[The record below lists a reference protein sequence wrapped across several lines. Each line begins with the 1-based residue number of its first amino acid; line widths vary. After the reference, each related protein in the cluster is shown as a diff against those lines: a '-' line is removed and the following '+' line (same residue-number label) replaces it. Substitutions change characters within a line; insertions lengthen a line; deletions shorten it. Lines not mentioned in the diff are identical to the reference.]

1 MAAVSTLVDRIYR
14 DFLNKPDDL
23 SAFSRLD
30 GAMSDTTGTSL
41 VYESGLFSSEEEN
54 LLGNG
59 ALVEVDQ
66 ELMLVTA
73 ANTST
78 RTLTVSRGY
87 AGTTAAT
94 HADQTNVFINPTF
107 PRKSVFDAVAD
118 NIVRLYPTLYN
129 VTTTNVTSN
138 STYQEVPASTV
149 EVLTSYVQNASG
161 EQYTSA
167 GIQLLRDFPPSST
180 NTAVQFFNT
189 SNGKTVHLVVKRKF
203 VRPTSETV
211 DLATDCLISD
221 EYEQIV
227 MVGAVADI
235 VGATDVDAST
245 QEFITEKLAA
255 ESYPVGSGE
264 RLRNALLRLRS
275 LLIDEARGNLRSLY
289 PAPVSIMNINYSA

>member
-30 GAMSDTTGTSL
+30 GAMSDTTGTTL
-41 VYESGLFSSEEEN
+41 TYESGLFSSEEEN

-94 HADQTNVFINPTF
+94 HADETNIFINPTF

-118 NIVRLYPTLYN
+118 NIVRLYPSLYN
-129 VTTTNVTSN
+129 VTTTNVTSG
-138 STYQEVPASTV
+138 STYAEVPASTV

-167 GIQLLRDFPPSST
+167 GIELLRDFPPSST

-189 SNGKTVHLVVKRKF
+189 SSGKTVHLVVKRKF

-211 DLATDCLISD
+211 DLATDCLMSD

-235 VGATDVDAST
+235 VGATDIDAST

>member
-30 GAMSDTTGTSL
+30 GAMSDTTGTTL
-41 VYESGLFSSEEEN
+41 TYESGLFSSEEEN

-87 AGTTAAT
+87 AGTAKDT
-94 HADQTNVFINPTF
+94 HLDETNIFINPTF
-107 PRKSVFDAVAD
+107 PRKSVFDAVSD
-118 NIVRLYPTLYN
+118 NIVRLYPSLYN
-129 VTTTNVTSN
+129 VTTTNVVANT
-138 STYQEVPASTV
+138 TYQEVPASTV

-161 EQYTSA
+161 NQYTSA
-167 GIQLLRDFPPSST
+167 GIELLRDFPPSST
-180 NTAVQFFNT
+180 NTAVQFYNT
-189 SNGKTVHLVVKRKF
+189 TNGKTVHLVVKRKF
-203 VRPTSETV
+203 VRPTDETSDLETV
-211 DLATDCLISD
+211 CLIAP
-221 EYEQIV
+221 EYEQII

-235 VGATDVDAST
+235 MGATDIDAST

>member
-1 MAAVSTLVDRIYR
+1 MAAVSTLIDRIYR

-30 GAMSDTTGTSL
+30 GGINNSVTSL
-41 VYESGLFSSEEEN
+41 TYESGLFSSEEEN

-59 ALVEVDQ
+59 ALIEIDQ
-66 ELMLVTA
+66 EIMLVTA

-87 AGTTAAT
+87 AGTDAASHT
-94 HADQTNVFINPTF
+94 DGANLFINPTF
-107 PRKSVFDAVAD
+107 PRKSVFDAVSD
-118 NIVRLYPTLYN
+118 NIVRLYPALYN
-129 VTTTNVTSN
+129 VTTTNVTSG
-138 STYQEVPASTV
+138 STFAEVPATTV
-149 EVLTSYVQNASG
+149 EILTSYVQNASG

-167 GIQLLRDFPPSST
+167 GIELLKNFPPSST
-180 NTAVQFFNT
+180 NTAVQFYNT
-189 SNGKTVHLVVKRKF
+189 SSGKTVNLVVKRKF
-203 VRPTSETV
+203 VRPTAETD
-211 DLATDCLISD
+211 DLATACLLED

-235 VGATDVDAST
+235 MGATDVDAST

>member
-23 SAFSRLD
+23 SAFSRLE
-30 GAMSDTTGTSL
+30 GTINNSVTSL
-41 VYESGLFSSEEEN
+41 TYEAGLFSSEEEN

-59 ALVEVDQ
+59 ALIEIDQ
-66 ELMLVTA
+66 EIMLVTA

-87 AGTTAAT
+87 AGTDAASHT
-94 HADQTNVFINPTF
+94 DGANLFINPTF

-118 NIVRLYPTLYN
+118 NIVRLYPSLYN
-129 VTTTNVTSN
+129 VTTTNVTSG
-138 STYQEVPASTV
+138 STYAEVPASTV

-167 GIQLLRDFPPSST
+167 GIELLRDFPPSST

-189 SNGKTVHLVVKRKF
+189 SSGKTVHLVVKRKF

-211 DLATDCLISD
+211 DLATDCLMSD

-235 VGATDVDAST
+235 VGATDIDAST

>member
-30 GAMSDTTGTSL
+30 GAITDTTGTSV
-41 VYESGLFSSEEEN
+41 VYETGLFSSEEEN

-94 HADQTNVFINPTF
+94 HTDKTNVFINPTF
-107 PRKSVFDAVAD
+107 PRKSVFDAVSD
-118 NIVRLYPTLYN
+118 NISRLYPSLYN
-129 VTTTNVTSN
+129 VTTTNVVANT
-138 STYQEVPASTV
+138 TYQEVPASTV
-149 EVLTSYVQNASG
+149 EVLTSYVQNATG
-161 EQYTSA
+161 NQYTSA
-167 GIQLLRDFPPSST
+167 GIELLRDFPPSST
-180 NTAVQFFNT
+180 NTAVQFYNT
-189 SNGKTVHLVVKRKF
+189 TNGKTVHLVVKRKF
-203 VRPTSETV
+203 VRPTDETSDIETV
-211 DLATDCLISD
+211 CLVAP

-235 VGATDVDAST
+235 IGATDIDAST

-255 ESYPVGSGE
+255 DSYPVGSGE

>member
-30 GAMSDTTGTSL
+30 GAMSDTTGTTL
-41 VYESGLFSSEEEN
+41 TYESGLFSSEEEN

-66 ELMLVTA
+66 ELMLVTS

-94 HADQTNVFINPTF
+94 HADETNVFINPTF

-118 NIVRLYPTLYN
+118 NIVRLYPSLYN

-138 STYQEVPASTV
+138 STYAEVPASTV

-167 GIQLLRDFPPSST
+167 GIELLRDFPPSTT
-180 NTAVQFFNT
+180 NTAVQFYNT
-189 SNGKTVHLVVKRKF
+189 SNGKTVYLVVKRKF

-235 VGATDVDAST
+235 VGATDIDAST

-255 ESYPVGSGE
+255 ENYPVGSGE

>member
-23 SAFSRLD
+23 AAFSRLD
-30 GAMSDTTGTSL
+30 GAITDSDTSL
-41 VYESGLFSSEEEN
+41 TYEDGLFSVEEEN
-54 LLGNG
+54 LLEAG
-59 ALVEVDQ
+59 ALVEIDQ
-66 ELMLVTA
+66 ELMLVTD
-73 ANTST
+73 ANPST
-78 RTLTVSRGY
+78 RVLTVSRGY
-87 AGTTAAT
+87 AGTTAAA
-94 HADQTNVFINPTF
+94 HSDKDNIFLNPTF

-118 NIVRLYPTLYN
+118 NIVRLYPSLYN
-129 VTTTNVTSN
+129 VTTTNVTST
-138 STYQEVPASTV
+138 STYAEVPASTV

-167 GIQLLRDFPPSST
+167 GIELLRDFPPSTT
-180 NTAVQFFNT
+180 NTAVQFYNT

-203 VRPTSETV
+203 VRPTAETD
-211 DLATDCLISD
+211 DLATTCLISN

-235 VGATDVDAST
+235 VGATDIDATT
-245 QEFITEKLAA
+245 QEFITEKLAQ
-255 ESYPVGSGE
+255 ENYPVGSGE

>member
-30 GAMSDTTGTSL
+30 GAMSDTTGTTL
-41 VYESGLFSSEEEN
+41 TYESGLFSSEEEN

-94 HADQTNVFINPTF
+94 HADETNIFINPTF

-118 NIVRLYPTLYN
+118 NIVRLYPSLYN
-129 VTTTNVTSN
+129 VTTTNVTSG
-138 STYQEVPASTV
+138 STYAEVPASTV
-149 EVLTSYVQNASG
+149 EILTSYVQNASG

-167 GIQLLRDFPPSST
+167 GIELLRDFPPSTT
-180 NTAVQFFNT
+180 NTAVQFYNT
-189 SNGKTVHLVVKRKF
+189 SSGKTVHLVIKRKF

-235 VGATDVDAST
+235 VGATDIDATT

>member
-23 SAFSRLD
+23 SAFSRLE
-30 GAMSDTTGTSL
+30 GTINNSVTSL
-41 VYESGLFSSEEEN
+41 TYEAGLFSSEEEN

-59 ALVEVDQ
+59 ALIEIDQ
-66 ELMLVTA
+66 EIMLVTA

-87 AGTTAAT
+87 AGTDAASHT
-94 HADQTNVFINPTF
+94 DGANLFINPTF

-118 NIVRLYPTLYN
+118 NIVRLYPSLYN
-129 VTTTNVTSN
+129 VTTTNVTST
-138 STYQEVPASTV
+138 STYAEVPASTV

-167 GIQLLRDFPPSST
+167 GIELLRDFPPSTT

-235 VGATDVDAST
+235 VGATDIDAST

-255 ESYPVGSGE
+255 DSYPVGSGE

>member
-30 GAMSDTTGTSL
+30 GAMSDTTGTTL
-41 VYESGLFSSEEEN
+41 TYESGLFSSEEEN

-94 HADQTNVFINPTF
+94 HADNTNVFINPTF

-118 NIVRLYPTLYN
+118 NIVRLYPSLYN
-129 VTTTNVTSN
+129 VTTTNVTSG
-138 STYQEVPASTV
+138 STYAEVPASTV
-149 EVLTSYVQNASG
+149 EILTSYVQNASG

-167 GIQLLRDFPPSST
+167 GIELLRDFPPSTT
-180 NTAVQFFNT
+180 NTAVQFYNT
-189 SNGKTVHLVVKRKF
+189 SSGKTVHLVVKRKF

-235 VGATDVDAST
+235 VGATDIDAST

-255 ESYPVGSGE
+255 DSYPVGSGE

>member
-23 SAFSRLD
+23 AAFSRLD
-30 GAMSDTTGTSL
+30 GAITDSDTSL
-41 VYESGLFSSEEEN
+41 TYEDGLFSVEEEN
-54 LLGNG
+54 LLEAG
-59 ALVEVDQ
+59 ALVEIDQ
-66 ELMLVTA
+66 ELMLVTD
-73 ANTST
+73 ANPST
-78 RTLTVSRGY
+78 RVLTVSRGY
-87 AGTTAAT
+87 AGTTAAA
-94 HADQTNVFINPTF
+94 HSDKDNIFLNPTF

-118 NIVRLYPTLYN
+118 NIVRLYPSLYN

-138 STYQEVPASTV
+138 STYAEVPASTV
-149 EVLTSYVQNASG
+149 EILTSYVQNASG

-167 GIQLLRDFPPSST
+167 GIELLRDFPPSTT
-180 NTAVQFFNT
+180 NTAVQFYNT
-189 SNGKTVHLVVKRKF
+189 TNGKTVHLVVKRKF
-203 VRPTSETV
+203 VRPTAETD
-211 DLATDCLISD
+211 DLATTCLISN

-235 VGATDVDAST
+235 VGATDIDATT
-245 QEFITEKLAA
+245 QEFITEKLAQ
-255 ESYPVGSGE
+255 ENYPVGSGE

>member
-30 GAMSDTTGTSL
+30 GAMSDTTGTTL
-41 VYESGLFSSEEEN
+41 TYESGLFSSEEEN

-94 HADQTNVFINPTF
+94 HADKTNIFINPTF

-118 NIVRLYPTLYN
+118 NIVRLYPSLYN
-129 VTTTNVTSN
+129 VTTTNVTAN
-138 STYQEVPASTV
+138 STYAEVPASTV

-167 GIQLLRDFPPSST
+167 GIELLRDFPPSTT
-180 NTAVQFFNT
+180 NTAVQFYNT

-211 DLATDCLISD
+211 DLDTDCLISD

-235 VGATDVDAST
+235 VGATDIDAST

>member
-30 GAMSDTTGTSL
+30 GAMSDTTGTTL
-41 VYESGLFSSEEEN
+41 TYESGLFSSEEEN

-94 HADQTNVFINPTF
+94 HADKANVFINPTF

-118 NIVRLYPTLYN
+118 NIVRLYPSLYN
-129 VTTTNVTSN
+129 VTTTNVTST
-138 STYQEVPASTV
+138 STYAEVPASTV
-149 EVLTSYVQNASG
+149 EILTSYVQNASG

-167 GIQLLRDFPPSST
+167 GIELLRDFPPSTT
-180 NTAVQFFNT
+180 NTAVQFYNT
-189 SNGKTVHLVVKRKF
+189 STGKTVYLVVKRKF
-203 VRPTSETV
+203 VRPTSESD
-211 DLATDCLISD
+211 DLATTCLIAD
-221 EYEQIV
+221 EYEQII

-235 VGATDVDAST
+235 VGATDIDATT

-255 ESYPVGSGE
+255 ENYPVGSGE

>member
-23 SAFSRLD
+23 AAFSRLD
-30 GAMSDTTGTSL
+30 GAITDSATSL
-41 VYESGLFSSEEEN
+41 TYEAGLFSSEEEN

-59 ALVEVDQ
+59 ALVEVNQ
-66 ELMLVTA
+66 EIMLVTA

-87 AGTTAAT
+87 AGTTAAA
-94 HADQTNVFINPTF
+94 HADSDNLYINPTF

-118 NIVRLYPTLYN
+118 NIVRLYPSLYN
-129 VTTTNVTSN
+129 VTTTDVVAN
-138 STYQEVPASTV
+138 STYAEVPASTV

-167 GIQLLRDFPPSST
+167 GIELLRDFPPSTT
-180 NTAVQFFNT
+180 NTAVQFYNT

-235 VGATDVDAST
+235 VGATDIDATT

-255 ESYPVGSGE
+255 ENYPVGSGE

>member
-30 GAMSDTTGTSL
+30 GAMSDTTGTTL
-41 VYESGLFSSEEEN
+41 TYESGLFSSEEEN

-94 HADQTNVFINPTF
+94 HADNTNVFINPTF

-118 NIVRLYPTLYN
+118 NIVRLYPSLYN

-138 STYQEVPASTV
+138 STYAEVPASTV
-149 EVLTSYVQNASG
+149 EILTSYVQNASG

-167 GIQLLRDFPPSST
+167 GIELLRDFPPSTT
-180 NTAVQFFNT
+180 NTAVQFYNT

-235 VGATDVDAST
+235 VGATDIDAST

>member
-23 SAFSRLD
+23 SAFSRLE
-30 GAMSDTTGTSL
+30 GTINNSVTSL
-41 VYESGLFSSEEEN
+41 TYEAGLFSSEEEN

-59 ALVEVDQ
+59 ALIEIDQ
-66 ELMLVTA
+66 EIMLVTA

-87 AGTTAAT
+87 AGTDAASHT
-94 HADQTNVFINPTF
+94 DGANLFINPTF

-129 VTTTNVTSN
+129 VTTTNVTSG
-138 STYQEVPASTV
+138 STYAEVPASTV

-167 GIQLLRDFPPSST
+167 GIELLRDFPPSST

-189 SNGKTVHLVVKRKF
+189 SSGKTVHLVVKRKF

-211 DLATDCLISD
+211 DLATDCLMSD

-235 VGATDVDAST
+235 VGATDIDAST

>member
-30 GAMSDTTGTSL
+30 GAMSDTTGTTL
-41 VYESGLFSSEEEN
+41 TYESGLFSSEEEN

-59 ALVEVDQ
+59 ALIEVDQ

-94 HADQTNVFINPTF
+94 HADEANVFINPTF

-118 NIVRLYPTLYN
+118 NIVRLYPSLYN

-138 STYQEVPASTV
+138 STYAEVPASTV

-167 GIQLLRDFPPSST
+167 GIELLRDFPPSTT
-180 NTAVQFFNT
+180 NTAVQFYNT
-189 SNGKTVHLVVKRKF
+189 SNGKTVYLVVKRKF
-203 VRPTSETV
+203 VRPTAETD
-211 DLATDCLISD
+211 DLATTCLISN

-235 VGATDVDAST
+235 VGATDIDATT
-245 QEFITEKLAA
+245 QEFITEKLAQ
-255 ESYPVGSGE
+255 ENYPVGSGE

>member
-30 GAMSDTTGTSL
+30 GAMSDTTGTTL
-41 VYESGLFSSEEEN
+41 TYESGLFSSEEEN

-94 HADQTNVFINPTF
+94 HADNTNVFINPTF

-118 NIVRLYPTLYN
+118 NIVRLYPSLYN
-129 VTTTNVTSN
+129 VTTTNVTSG
-138 STYQEVPASTV
+138 STYAEVPASTV
-149 EVLTSYVQNASG
+149 EILTSYVQNASG

-167 GIQLLRDFPPSST
+167 GIELLRDFPPSTT
-180 NTAVQFFNT
+180 NTAVQFYNT
-189 SNGKTVHLVVKRKF
+189 SNGKTVHLVIKRKF

-235 VGATDVDAST
+235 VGATDIDAST

-255 ESYPVGSGE
+255 ESYPIGSGE

>member
-30 GAMSDTTGTSL
+30 GAMSDTTGTTL
-41 VYESGLFSSEEEN
+41 TYESGLFSSEEEN

-59 ALVEVDQ
+59 AIVEVDQ

-94 HADQTNVFINPTF
+94 HADETNIFINPTF

-118 NIVRLYPTLYN
+118 NIVRLYPSLYN
-129 VTTTNVTSN
+129 VTTTNVTST
-138 STYQEVPASTV
+138 STYAEVPASTV

-167 GIQLLRDFPPSST
+167 GIELLRDFPPSTT

-203 VRPTSETV
+203 VRPTSESV
-211 DLATDCLISD
+211 DLSTDCLISD

-235 VGATDVDAST
+235 VGATDIDAST

>member
-1 MAAVSTLVDRIYR
+1 MAAVSTLIDRIYR

-30 GAMSDTTGTSL
+30 GGINNSVTSL
-41 VYESGLFSSEEEN
+41 TYESGLFSSEEEN

-59 ALVEVDQ
+59 ALVEVGQ

-87 AGTTAAT
+87 SGTDAAT
-94 HADQTNVFINPTF
+94 HADKTNIFINPTF
-107 PRKSVFDAVAD
+107 PRKSVYDAVSD
-118 NIVRLYPTLYN
+118 NISRLYPSLYN

-149 EVLTSYVQNASG
+149 EVLTSYVQNATG
-161 EQYTSA
+161 NQYTSA
-167 GIQLLRDFPPSST
+167 GIELLRDFPPSST

-203 VRPTSETV
+203 VRPTDETSDIESV
-211 DLATDCLISD
+211 CLVAA

-235 VGATDVDAST
+235 IGATDIDAST

-255 ESYPVGSGE
+255 DSYPVGSGE

>member
-1 MAAVSTLVDRIYR
+1 MAATSTLVDRIYR

-23 SAFSRLD
+23 SAFSRLE
-30 GAMSDTTGTSL
+30 GAINNAVTSL
-41 VYESGLFSSEEEN
+41 NYESGLFSSEEEN

-59 ALVEVDQ
+59 AIIEVDQ

-87 AGTTAAT
+87 AGTTADSHLDEANLT
-94 HADQTNVFINPTF
+94 INPTF
-107 PRKSVFDAVAD
+107 PRKTVFDAVSD
-118 NIVRLYPTLYN
+118 NIVRLYPSLYN
-129 VTTTNVTSN
+129 VTTVDTTAN

-149 EVLTSYVQNASG
+149 EVLTSFVQNSSG
-161 EQYTSA
+161 DQYTSA
-167 GIQLLRDFPPSST
+167 GIELLRNFPPSST
-180 NTAVQFFNT
+180 DTAVQFSNT
-189 SNGKTVHLVVKRKF
+189 SSGKTVHLVVKRKF
-203 VRPTSETV
+203 VRPTDETS
-211 DLATDCLISD
+211 DLATVCLIST

-235 VGATDVDAST
+235 MGATDIDAST

-255 ESYPVGSGE
+255 ENYPVGSGE

-275 LLIDEARGNLRSLY
+275 LLIDEARGTLRSLY

>member
-30 GAMSDTTGTSL
+30 GAMSDTTGTTL
-41 VYESGLFSSEEEN
+41 TYESGLFSSEEEN

-94 HADQTNVFINPTF
+94 HSDKTNIFINPTF

-118 NIVRLYPTLYN
+118 NIVRLYPSLYN
-129 VTTTNVTSN
+129 VTTTNVTSG
-138 STYQEVPASTV
+138 STYAEVPASTV

-167 GIQLLRDFPPSST
+167 GIELLRDFPPSST

-189 SNGKTVHLVVKRKF
+189 SSGKTVHLVVKRKF

-211 DLATDCLISD
+211 DLATDCLMSD

-235 VGATDVDAST
+235 VGATDIDAST

>member
-1 MAAVSTLVDRIYR
+1 MEAVSTLVDRIYR

-23 SAFSRLD
+23 SPFSRLD
-30 GAMSDTTGTSL
+30 GAMSDRTGTTL
-41 VYESGLFSSEEEN
+41 TYESGLFSSEEEN

-94 HADQTNVFINPTF
+94 HADDTNVFINPTF

-118 NIVRLYPTLYN
+118 NIVRLYPSLYN
-129 VTTTNVTSN
+129 VTTTNVTST
-138 STYQEVPASTV
+138 STYAEVPASTV

-167 GIQLLRDFPPSST
+167 GIQLLRDFPPSTT

-235 VGATDVDAST
+235 VGATDIDAST

-255 ESYPVGSGE
+255 DSYPVGSGE

>member
-30 GAMSDTTGTSL
+30 GAISSTTSTSV
-41 VYESGLFSSEEEN
+41 VYEAGLFSSEEEN
-54 LLGNG
+54 LLGSG
-59 ALVEVDQ
+59 ALIEIDQ

-94 HADQTNVFINPTF
+94 HADETNIFINPTF
-107 PRKSVFDAVAD
+107 PRKSVYDAVSD
-118 NIVRLYPTLYN
+118 NISRLYPSLYN

-149 EVLTSYVQNASG
+149 EVLTSYVQNSTG
-161 EQYTSA
+161 DQYTSA
-167 GIQLLRDFPPSST
+167 GIELLRDFPPSST

-203 VRPTSETV
+203 VRPTDETSDIESV
-211 DLATDCLISD
+211 CLVAP

-235 VGATDVDAST
+235 IGATDIDAST

>member
-1 MAAVSTLVDRIYR
+1 MAAVSTLIDRIYR

-23 SAFSRLD
+23 AAFSRLD
-30 GAMSDTTGTSL
+30 GAITDSDTSL
-41 VYESGLFSSEEEN
+41 TYEDGLFSVEEEN
-54 LLGNG
+54 LLEAG

-66 ELMLVTA
+66 ELMLVTD
-73 ANTST
+73 ANPST
-78 RTLTVSRGY
+78 RVLTVSRGY
-87 AGTTAAT
+87 AGTTAAA
-94 HADQTNVFINPTF
+94 HSDKDNIFLNPTF

-118 NIVRLYPTLYN
+118 NIVRLYPSLYN
-129 VTTTNVTSN
+129 VTTTNVTST
-138 STYQEVPASTV
+138 STYAEVPASTV

-167 GIQLLRDFPPSST
+167 GIELLRDFPPSTT
-180 NTAVQFFNT
+180 NTAVQFYNT
-189 SNGKTVHLVVKRKF
+189 SNGKTVHLVIKRKF
-203 VRPTSETV
+203 VRPTAETD
-211 DLATDCLISD
+211 DLATTCLISN

-235 VGATDVDAST
+235 VGATDIDATT
-245 QEFITEKLAA
+245 QEFITEKLAQ
-255 ESYPVGSGE
+255 ENYPVGSGE

>member
-1 MAAVSTLVDRIYR
+1 MAATSTLVDRIYR

-23 SAFSRLD
+23 SAFSRLE
-30 GAMSDTTGTSL
+30 GAINNAVTSL
-41 VYESGLFSSEEEN
+41 NYESGLFSSEEEN

-59 ALVEVDQ
+59 AIIEVDQ
-66 ELMLVTA
+66 ELMLVTS

-87 AGTTAAT
+87 AGTTADSHLDEANLT
-94 HADQTNVFINPTF
+94 INPTF
-107 PRKSVFDAVAD
+107 PRKTVFDAVSD
-118 NIVRLYPTLYN
+118 NIVRLYPSLYN
-129 VTTTNVTSN
+129 VTTVDTTAN

-149 EVLTSYVQNASG
+149 EVLTSFVQNSSG
-161 EQYTSA
+161 DQYTSA
-167 GIQLLRDFPPSST
+167 GIELLRNFPPSST
-180 NTAVQFFNT
+180 DTAVQFSNT

-203 VRPTSETV
+203 VRPTDETS
-211 DLATDCLISD
+211 DLSTVCLIAT

-235 VGATDVDAST
+235 MGATDIDAST

-255 ESYPVGSGE
+255 ENYPVGSGE

-275 LLIDEARGNLRSLY
+275 LLIDEARGTLRSLY

>member
-30 GAMSDTTGTSL
+30 GAMSDTTGTTL
-41 VYESGLFSSEEEN
+41 TYESGLFSSEEEN

-94 HADQTNVFINPTF
+94 HADETNIFINPTF

-118 NIVRLYPTLYN
+118 NIVRLYPSLYN
-129 VTTTNVTSN
+129 VTTTNVTST
-138 STYQEVPASTV
+138 STYAEVPASTV

-167 GIQLLRDFPPSST
+167 GIELLRDFPPSTT
-180 NTAVQFFNT
+180 NTAVQFYNT
-189 SNGKTVHLVVKRKF
+189 SNGKTVHLVIKRKF

-235 VGATDVDAST
+235 VGATDIDAST

>member
-30 GAMSDTTGTSL
+30 GALSDTTGTTV

-59 ALVEVDQ
+59 ALIEVDQ

-73 ANTST
+73 ANPST
-78 RTLTVSRGY
+78 RTLAVSRGY

-94 HADQTNVFINPTF
+94 HADETNIFINPTF

-118 NIVRLYPTLYN
+118 NIVRLYPSLYN
-129 VTTTNVTSN
+129 VTTTNVTSG
-138 STYQEVPASTV
+138 STYAEVPASTV

-167 GIQLLRDFPPSST
+167 GIELLRDFPPSTT
-180 NTAVQFFNT
+180 NTAVQFYNT
-189 SNGKTVHLVVKRKF
+189 SSGKTVHLVVKRKF

-235 VGATDVDAST
+235 VGATDIDAST

>member
-30 GAMSDTTGTSL
+30 GAINNSVTSL
-41 VYESGLFSSEEEN
+41 TYESGLFSSEEEN

-66 ELMLVTA
+66 EIMLVTA

-78 RTLTVSRGY
+78 RTLTVARGY
-87 AGTTAAT
+87 SGTTAAS
-94 HADQTNVFINPTF
+94 HDDKANIFINPTF

-129 VTTTNVTSN
+129 VTTITTTAN
-138 STYQEVPASTV
+138 STYQEVAASTV
-149 EVLTSYVQNASG
+149 EVLSSYVQNASG

-167 GIQLLRDFPPSST
+167 GIELLKNFPPSST
-180 NTAVQFFNT
+180 NTAVQFYNT
-189 SNGKTVHLVVKRKF
+189 SNGKTVYLVVKRKF
-203 VRPTSETV
+203 VRPSTETD
-211 DLATDCLISD
+211 DLSTACLLED
-221 EYEQIV
+221 EYQQIV

-255 ESYPVGSGE
+255 ENYPVGSGE